1 MAHQVDI
8 EARRSRRM
16 GEMHVSWERLVSI
29 ALSQRRRVAG
39 VSRPPEETVLTMEEL
54 GGRLPGLGIGAR
66 EFGPVRIYVLGGLRC
81 LVDERLHFTDSAV
94 IRVCGSG
101 VLDMDISADGDVVF
115 VISGD
120 CTVINRS
127 ARQTGIDYFVNNGA
141 LLCFP
146 RIPEEESRELRRHVH
161 LASFD
166 GAFVQYGGGTS
177 RDAINERYCREWET
191 AFAVGDSEVL
201 SLLKDTRLAGPDDCV
216 QVVLRR

>member
-1 MAHQVDI
+1 
-8 EARRSRRM
+8 
-16 GEMHVSWERLVSI
+16 MHVSWERLVSI

-54 GGRLPGLGIGAR
+54 GGRLPGLGIGAS
-66 EFGPVRIYVLGGLRC
+66 EFGPVRIGLLTGLRC
-81 LVDERLHFTDSAV
+81 TVDEWLHFTDSV
-94 IRVCGSG
+94 VVRVYGSG
-101 VLDMDISADGDVVF
+101 VLDMDVSAEGEVVF

-127 ARQTGIDYFVNNGA
+127 TRQTGIEYFVNNGA

-146 RIPEEESRELRRHVH
+146 QIQETESSELRRHVH

-166 GAFVQYGGGTS
+166 GAFVQYGAGTS
-177 RDAINERYCREWET
+177 RDEINERYRREWEA

-201 SLLKDTRLAGPDDCV
+201 SLLKDTRLARPDDCV
-216 QVVLRR
+216 PVILRR

>member
-1 MAHQVDI
+1 
-8 EARRSRRM
+8 
-16 GEMHVSWERLVSI
+16 MHVSWERLVSI

-54 GGRLPGLGIGAR
+54 GGRLPGLGIGAS
-66 EFGPVRIYVLGGLRC
+66 EFGPVRIGLLTGLRC
-81 LVDERLHFTDSAV
+81 TVDGRLHFTDSV
-94 IRVCGSG
+94 VVRVYGSG
-101 VLDMDISADGDVVF
+101 VLDMDVSAEGDGVF

-127 ARQTGIDYFVNNGA
+127 TRQTGIDYFVNNGA

-146 RIPEEESRELRRHVH
+146 QIPEEESEELRRHVH

-166 GAFVQYGGGTS
+166 GAFVQYGAGTS
-177 RDAINERYCREWET
+177 RDEINERYRREWEA

-201 SLLKDTRLAGPDDCV
+201 SLLKDTRLARPDDCV
-216 QVVLRR
+216 PVVLRR